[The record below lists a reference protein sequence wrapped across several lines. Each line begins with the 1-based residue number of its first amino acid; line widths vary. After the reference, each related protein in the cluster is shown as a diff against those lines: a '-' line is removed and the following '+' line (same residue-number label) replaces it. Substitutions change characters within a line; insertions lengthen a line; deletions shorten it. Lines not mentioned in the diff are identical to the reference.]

1 MPVSAVPPPSLA
13 ERAWALAMGHRLSG
27 DDFAEHLPELLV
39 TPAFRKPG
47 AAPERIEREKVS
59 KQFIDL
65 AGIEVRAMPVVFLN
79 DSWRNEICGFHREP
93 ASAE

>member
-1 MPVSAVPPPSLA
+1 
-13 ERAWALAMGHRLSG
+13 MGHRLRG
-27 DDFAEHLPELLV
+27 DDFAEHLPELFV

-47 AAPERIEREKVS
+47 AAPERIDRKKVS
-59 KQFIDL
+59 KQLIDL

-79 DSWRNEICGFHREP
+79 DPWGNGICSFHREP